1 MLKKVLGYLFYALG
15 ILFVLGVIFGSIPK
29 VFSSFLTKEFSYI
42 LGQLLGLFFTSFII
56 YILFKYGRKWTKKQ
70 PKLEIDSLGDKSQ

>member
-1 MLKKVLGYLFYALG
+1 MTKKIFGYLFYLLG
-15 ILFVLGVIFGSIPK
+15 SLMTLGVIFGSIPK
-29 VFSSFLTKEFSYI
+29 VFNSFLTKEFSYI

-56 YILFKYGRKWTKKQ
+56 YILFKYGKKWTKKQ

>member
-1 MLKKVLGYLFYALG
+1 MIKKVVGYLFYVLSVLLA
-15 ILFVLGVIFGSIPK
+15 LGVIFVSIPK
-29 VFSSFLTKEFSYI
+29 VFNNFFTKGFFYI
-42 LGQLLGLFFTSFII
+42 LGQSLGLFFTSFII